1 MDLCRLCEKRRPRRY
16 CPGVRGEICSQCCGA
31 EREVTV
37 ECPFDC
43 EYLAEARRHEKLP
56 ELTPAEIPNGDIRV
70 TEGFLRDHEE
80 LLMVSARALFDAAMQ
95 IPGAIDFDVREALEA
110 LIKTYRTLQSGLV
123 YESRPANPMAA
134 GVQQLFER
142 QVRAYRD
149 AATQRAGMNVI
160 RDADVLGV
168 LVFLQRME
176 IQHNNGRRRGR
187 AFLDLLRGFL
197 PPSMGV
203 GASQVV
209 TA

>member
-56 ELTPAEIPNGDIRV
+56 ELSPAEIPNGDIRV

-80 LLMVSARALFDAAMQ
+80 LLMVASRALFDAAMQ
-95 IPGAIDFDVREALEA
+95 IPGAIDLDVREALEA

-134 GVQQLFER
+134 GIQQLFER
-142 QVRAYRD
+142 QVREYRD

-160 RDADVLGV
+160 RDTDVLGV

-197 PPSMGV
+197 PPSMGA
-203 GASQVV
+203 GASQLV